1 MKLPVNG
8 IIRRTY
14 LRSVPYP
21 NQTLKRDFSK
31 TLRYKLKVN
40 IYSYRVRLVLS
51 EYDFIF
57 NFCRGVFLEIGL
69 QSLIM
74 VRRQVQRKYCIKPW
88 SYFFT
93 FNSIQ
98 SFLNLNHG
106 LIKKFLSS

>member
-40 IYSYRVRLVLS
+40 ITTIKIGWCDIFSNFQLKLIVTFEIFIYHKLS
-51 EYDFIF
+51 I
-57 NFCRGVFLEIGL
+57 
-69 QSLIM
+69 
-74 VRRQVQRKYCIKPW
+74 
-88 SYFFT
+88 
-93 FNSIQ
+93 
-98 SFLNLNHG
+98 
-106 LIKKFLSS
+106 LSVN